1 MCLGWGELMGRGW
14 ELPPTMPPTR
24 GLLVS
29 IPCPPSK
36 AAGPARSGR
45 KGWDRWGGGRG
56 RAVRLRIP
64 HGSFS
69 RMGWGVS
76 SGWPL

>member
-36 AAGPARSGR
+36 AAGPARTGG
-45 KGWDRWGGGRG
+45 KMGPLGWW
-56 RAVRLRIP
+56 
-64 HGSFS
+64 
-69 RMGWGVS
+69 
-76 SGWPL
+76 